1 MEKKE
6 HHSRILTLN
15 VNGDISKSMTMKFA
29 KIHGIEKAKGTESEG
44 MAQKAEY
51 DYISF
56 LQDKVV
62 NALSPLNIMDFPL
75 YIIALE
81 VLTKSFESYL
91 SQLEGKRPQMGAAVK
106 KHLEDLREVTFLETI
121 SGEK

>member
-6 HHSRILTLN
+6 HHSRMVLN
-15 VNGDISKSMTMKFA
+15 VKGDISESMTMKFA

-62 NALSPLNIMDFPL
+62 NALPPLNIMDFPL

-81 VLTKSFESYL
+81 VITKSFESYL
-91 SQLEGKRPQMGAAVK
+91 SQLEGKSPLMGAAVK

-121 SGEK
+121 SREK

>member
-1 MEKKE
+1 
-6 HHSRILTLN
+6 
-15 VNGDISKSMTMKFA
+15 
-29 KIHGIEKAKGTESEG
+29 

-62 NALSPLNIMDFPL
+62 NALSPLNIMDFSL

-81 VLTKSFESYL
+81 VITRSFESYL
-91 SQLEGKRPQMGAAVK
+91 SQLERKSPSMGAAVK
-106 KHLEDLREVTFLETI
+106 KHLEHLREVTFLETI
-121 SGEK
+121 SREK